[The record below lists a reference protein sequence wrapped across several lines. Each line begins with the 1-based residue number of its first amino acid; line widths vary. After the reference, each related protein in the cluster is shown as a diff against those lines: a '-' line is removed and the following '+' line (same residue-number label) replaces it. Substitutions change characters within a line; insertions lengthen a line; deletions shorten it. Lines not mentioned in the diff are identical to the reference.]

1 MLFSCCALVWL
12 DHPAHSYPRFALR
25 CSDPFVCGKTG
36 SPDDDPR
43 SNSDVYLRC
52 GIWILGGGTPSLL
65 APTKELV
72 TIGPYRYVRNPIQIG
87 QGIFFIG
94 LGLYLQSPAVLL
106 FSAAW
111 LLFCH
116 LYVVLIEEG
125 SLKKKFGEAYEEYC
139 RAVPRWIPSA
149 RLREKNR

>member
-1 MLFSCCALVWL
+1 MM
-12 DHPAHSYPRFALR
+12 
-25 CSDPFVCGKTG
+25 
-36 SPDDDPR
+36 
-43 SNSDVYLRC
+43 
-52 GIWILGGGTPSLL
+52 ILGAILMSICVAAFGFWGGGTPSLL

-72 TIGPYRYVRNPIQIG
+72 TIGPYRYVRNPIHIG

-139 RAVPRWIPSA
+139 RAVPRWIPSP